1 MNWSPALR
9 DPALRSRSTDTH
21 ILVVD
26 DDPRLLQ
33 LLKRYI
39 RSAGYRVTGA
49 GDAGQARTL
58 LTMLRF
64 DLILLDVMLPGESGL
79 ALTAEIQRSLRT
91 PVLLLSALGEADNR
105 IAGLAVGADD
115 YLGKPFEPKELLLR
129 IRSILR
135 RAAEAP
141 NADAEP
147 GVLRFGSIQFDPARA
162 EFHGSSGEVTLLS
175 GSEAALMR
183 VFARHPGE
191 VLSRPVLL
199 AELREGLGNGQDR
212 MIDVRITRLRRKLE
226 PDPAHPRYLRTIRGA
241 GYVLVPDS
249 PESPATEQLEEQ
261 GP

>member
-1 MNWSPALR
+1 MNWSPAFR
-9 DPALRSRSTDTH
+9 DPSLRSRSSDSH

-49 GDAGQARTL
+49 GDAGQARAL
-58 LTMLRF
+58 LTMFRF

-79 ALTAEIQRSLRT
+79 ELTAEVRRSLRI

-105 IAGLAVGADD
+105 IAGLEVGADD

-135 RAAEAP
+135 RTEEIPRVAAAP
-141 NADAEP
+141 CL
-147 GVLRFGSIQFDPARA
+147 LRFGGTLFDPERA
-162 EFHGSSGEVTLLS
+162 ELRTGDGEVTRLS

-183 VFARHPGE
+183 VLARRPGE
-191 VLSRPVLL
+191 VMSRPSLL

-226 PDPAHPRYLRTIRGA
+226 PDPAQPRYLRTVRGA
-241 GYVLVPDS
+241 GYVLVPDL
-249 PESPATEQLEEQ
+249 PDLPAATPQEAE
-261 GP
+261 GK